1 MSLLAAFV
9 AMLGKQW
16 LNRYL
21 RHAGGSMVERC
32 GDRQRK
38 CDGLQRWPFRL
49 FIESLPV
56 MLQIA
61 LLLLACGLCKY
72 MASVN
77 PAVEYTLITLTSLGV
92 LFYIGVVIAGA
103 SSYDCPFQT
112 PGSAPLG
119 RLWTKL
125 GPCLTPIALP
135 IINALRTLG
144 RIVWRLVF
152 VIYSSLAAVPRPFHS
167 LCVTVY
173 RHLFTLLERI
183 QLGILYINFRLPWIR
198 LNIRCQLPH
207 PPLPMTQ
214 TVRRPPNPQRPINW
228 FAPNELAIIRMKNSD
243 NARCVSWILRNIT
256 DPEALDA
263 AIRLAGIIRWFEG
276 EADVKPIYDLIVFTF
291 HSCFGSSTL
300 YPGLRNRAYYS
311 GRAILWIHALAK
323 CKSEEIS
330 WSFPLPEPR
339 YTASAS
345 DSDLTHLLVT
355 LQSGHYYYISRLL
368 FFKERQTPSHSQWV
382 SNLLLHLSSAGSS
395 QFDSSYVKLHLWNG
409 DPSTSLDT
417 TFNRLLMCCN
427 LLGLPV
433 GKEALKVQDKSY
445 GVSFLYPLS
454 YSCHCSLV
462 VTSRGCYAKCPE
474 RLLQP

>member
-21 RHAGGSMVERC
+21 RHAGGSMIERC

-92 LFYIGVVIAGA
+92 LFYVGVVVAGA

-112 PGSAPLG
+112 PGSALLG

-125 GPCLTPIALP
+125 VPCLTPIAPP
-135 IINALRTLG
+135 IINALRTLE
-144 RIVWRLVF
+144 RIVWMLIF
-152 VIYSSLAAVPRPFHS
+152 VVYSSLVAVH
-167 LCVTVY
+167 
-173 RHLFTLLERI
+173 RHLLTLLERI

-198 LNIRCQLPH
+198 LNIRPQLPH

-214 TVRRPPNPQRPINW
+214 TVRHPPNPQEPIDW
-228 FAPNELAIIRMKNSD
+228 FEPNELAMIRLKNFD
-243 NARCVSWILRNIT
+243 NVRCVSWILRNIT

-263 AIRLAGIIRWFEG
+263 AIRLAGIIRWFED
-276 EADVKPIYDLIVFTF
+276 EADVKPLYDLIVFTF
-291 HSCFGSSTL
+291 HSCFGSNML

-311 GRAILWIHALAK
+311 GRAILWIHALAN
-323 CKSEEIS
+323 CKSEVFK
-330 WSFPLPEPR
+330 FPLPAPK

-355 LQSGHYYYISRLL
+355 LQPGHYYYISRLL
-368 FFKERQTPSHSQWV
+368 YVGKGQTPSHSQWI
-382 SNLLLHLSSAGSS
+382 STLLLHLSSVDSS
-395 QFDSSYVKLHLWNG
+395 QFTSNHVKLHLLNG
-409 DPSTSLDT
+409 DGSTPLDT
-417 TFNRLLMCCN
+417 TFNRLLTCCN
-427 LLGLPV
+427 LLGSPV
-433 GKEALKVQDKSY
+433 GEEALKIQDKSY
-445 GVSFLYPLS
+445 GVYSPYPLS

-462 VTSRGCYAKCPE
+462 TTCRRCYAKCLE